1 MKHDHETRSLGN
13 AERRNRLIREQP
25 AVVGAGW
32 ARDSCREA
40 LQCGRRIE
48 GGWPGTVP
56 EARMRVLHGLTREL
70 AAQGLA
76 PLSHEEL
83 VAATATAYE
92 RAKRDWQLAGKLG
105 SGYARNGG

>member
-1 MKHDHETRSLGN
+1 VSQ
-13 AERRNRLIREQP
+13 AERRSRLIREQP

-32 ARDSCREA
+32 ARDFCSEA
-40 LQCGRRIE
+40 LQSGRRIE

-56 EARMRVLHGLTREL
+56 EARMRVLQGLTREL
-70 AAQGLA
+70 AAQGFA

-83 VAATATAYE
+83 VAATAATYE

-105 SGYARNGG
+105 SGFARGGT